1 MVNKIKHFFRSKAF
15 ASILASV
22 VSIAIGLFLGFLL
35 LLIFNASKAGTG
47 FGALLTN
54 GFATPQK
61 FAKVLYQAAPLI
73 LTGLS
78 VAFAFK
84 TGLFNIGASGQYVVG
99 SFCALYAG
107 IILGLPWYVSLIFA
121 FVGGMLWGFIPGLC
135 KAFFNVNEVITSIMF
150 NWIGLY
156 MVNLLIKNTPK
167 MIQNAWAGGI
177 ITNRTANLSLVQNTL
192 GVSTTI
198 PKAGLDTLFGGS
210 QYMNISIFIAVLV
223 SIIVYIVLTKTIF
236 GYELKACGFNKDA
249 SIYAGINSKKNIIL
263 SMAIAGGLAGLAGGI
278 YYLSGTAEYLIEKT
292 LPTMGFNGIPVALLA
307 SSHPIGVIFSSLF
320 ISYIQV
326 GGEALQRYKYST
338 EIINIIIAAIV
349 YLSAFSILFKLKIGK
364 MFEKNEE
371 KNANAEEVDKKQDI
385 KQENKQNSEQNSE
398 QKTESI
404 IENNFETEVEED
416 KKEVQE

>member
-1 MVNKIKHFFRSKAF
+1 MINKMKYFFRSKEF
-15 ASILASV
+15 SSILASI

-35 LLIFNASKAGTG
+35 LLIFNSAKAGAG
-47 FGALLTN
+47 FGALLTD
-54 GFATPQK
+54 GISTPK
-61 FAKVLYQAAPLI
+61 KIAKVLYQAAPLI

-99 SFCALYAG
+99 AFCALYSG
-107 IILGLPWYVSLIFA
+107 IILGMPWYVSLLFA
-121 FVGGMLWGFIPGLC
+121 FLGGMLWGFIPGLC
-135 KAFFNVNEVITSIMF
+135 KALFNVNEVITSIMF

-156 MVNLLIKNTPK
+156 TVNLLIKNTPL
-167 MIQNAWAGGI
+167 MIQNAWAGGV
-177 ITNRTANLSLVQNTL
+177 ITNRTANLTLVQNTL
-192 GVSTTI
+192 GVQTSI
-198 PKAGLDTLFGGS
+198 PKAGLDTLFAGS
-210 QYMNISIFIAVLV
+210 NYMNISIFIAILV
-223 SIIVYIVLTKTIF
+223 SIIVYIILSKTTF

-292 LPTMGFNGIPVALLA
+292 LPAMGFNGIPVALLA

-349 YLSAFSILFKLKIGK
+349 YLSAFSFLFKLKIGK
-364 MFEKNEE
+364 FLEKKEE
-371 KNANAEEVDKKQDI
+371 KNANAEEV
-385 KQENKQNSEQNSE
+385 EQNNNNVKKE
-398 QKTESI
+398 V
-404 IENNFETEVEED
+404 ENNDEKNVD

>member
-1 MVNKIKHFFRSKAF
+1 MNKIKYFFRSKAF
-15 ASILASV
+15 ASILAST
-22 VSIAIGLFLGFLL
+22 VSITIGLLLGFLL
-35 LLIFNASKAGTG
+35 LLVFNSVKAGTG
-47 FGALLTN
+47 FGALISSGLSS
-54 GFATPQK
+54 PQK

-99 SFCALYAG
+99 SFCALYSA
-107 IILGLPWYVSLIFA
+107 IILGMPWYVSLIFA
-121 FVGGMLWGFIPGLC
+121 FVGGMIWGFIPGLC
-135 KAFFNVNEVITSIMF
+135 KALFNVNEVITSIMF

-156 MVNLLIKNTPK
+156 MVNLLIKNTPN

-177 ITNRTANLSLVQNTL
+177 ITNRTANLALVQNTL

-198 PKAGLDTLFGGS
+198 PKAGLDILFGGS
-210 QYMNISIFIAVLV
+210 QYMNISIFVAILI
-223 SIIVYIVLTKTIF
+223 SIVVYIILSKTTF

-292 LPTMGFNGIPVALLA
+292 LPAMGFNGIPVALLA

-349 YLSAFSILFKLKIGK
+349 YLSAFAFLFKLKIGK
-364 MFEKNEE
+364 SLEKKEE
-371 KNANAEEVDKKQDI
+371 KNANAEETDI
-385 KQENKQNSEQNSE
+385 KSDNKQEN
-398 QKTESI
+398 
-404 IENNFETEVEED
+404 ENVEKIEED